1 MFTVDVPS
9 GCQPL
14 TVNFTNGSIG
24 YTSVLWNF
32 GDTTALST
40 EINPQHTYYNAG
52 PALAYFTAELEV
64 TSANG
69 CVSRMTNGITVY
81 PEILSDFTVS
91 DDTICSGETVTFSL
105 LPGAFRYYWNF
116 GDGQSENGSNVIN
129 HVFMNTNTTPVT
141 YDVILTTESFF
152 GCQSADTMQVV
163 VYPTPVPGF
172 TATPVSQIKCYGV
185 H

>member
-1 MFTVDVPS
+1 MTDSKGCVGLDTLVIQVEKPVAMFTVDAPS

-14 TVNFTNGSIG
+14 TVNFTNGSTG

-40 EINPQHTYYNAG
+40 DINPQHTYYNAG

-69 CVSRMTNGITVY
+69 CVSTMSNGITVY
-81 PEILSDFTVS
+81 PEIVSDFTVS

-105 LPGAFRYYWNF
+105 LPGAFRYFWNF

-129 HVFMNTNTTPVT
+129 HVFMNTDYRTGNIRCDT
-141 YDVILTTESFF
+141 DNRIILRLPE
-152 GCQSADTMQVV
+152 C
-163 VYPTPVPGF
+163 
-172 TATPVSQIKCYGV
+172 
-185 H
+185 